1 MIIETQAMNRTLAL
15 ALQVLSVVGILG
27 ILALQV
33 WAIPAVAASMA
44 AEYPEFAFAQW
55 PLTVALIAA
64 LVAIQ
69 VALAAVVRLL
79 GLVRAHE
86 IFRGAGLRW
95 TAVMIG
101 ALAAA
106 WGIVAVTTVWQT
118 AAGASNPGLLLLE
131 LLALLVGGAVI
142 LLLVVMR
149 GLLADATALRVEMDE
164 VV

>member
-1 MIIETQAMNRTLAL
+1 MNRTLVL
-15 ALQVLSVVGILG
+15 ALHVLSVLGILG

-33 WAIPAVAASMA
+33 WAIPAVAAIMA
-44 AEYPEFAFAQW
+44 AEYPEFAFARR

-79 GLVRAHE
+79 SLVRAQQ
-86 IFRGAGLRW
+86 IFRGDGLRW
-95 TAVMIG
+95 TGVMIG

-106 WGIVAVTTVWQT
+106 WGIVAVTTIWQT
-118 AAGASNPGLLLLE
+118 ATGATNPGLLLLE
-131 LLALLVGGAVI
+131 LLALLVGAAVI

>member
-1 MIIETQAMNRTLAL
+1 MNRTLVL
-15 ALQVLSVVGILG
+15 ALHVLSVAGILG
-27 ILALQV
+27 ILTLQV
-33 WAIPAVAASMA
+33 WAIPAVAAIMA
-44 AEYPEFAFAQW
+44 AEYPEFAFAQR

-79 GLVRAHE
+79 SLVRAQQ
-86 IFRGAGLRW
+86 IFRGDGLRW
-95 TAVMIG
+95 TGVMFG

-106 WGIVAVTTVWQT
+106 WGIVAVTTIWQ
-118 AAGASNPGLLLLE
+118 AATGATNPGLLLLE
-131 LLALLVGGAVI
+131 LLALLVGAAVI

>member
-1 MIIETQAMNRTLAL
+1 MNRTLVL
-15 ALQVLSVVGILG
+15 ALHVLSVLGILG

-44 AEYPEFAFAQW
+44 AENPDYAFAQW
-55 PLTVALIAA
+55 PLTVALVATLA
-64 LVAIQ
+64 AIQ

-79 GLVRAHE
+79 SLVRAQQ

-106 WGIVAVTTVWQT
+106 WGIVAVTTAWQT
-118 AAGASNPGLLLLE
+118 VTGANHFSILLLE